1 MFALHVHHLITTY
14 GYLAVFVVVIGESAG
29 IPLPGETM
37 LVSAAIY
44 AGTTHNLNIWL
55 IIGVAIIAAILGDNC
70 GYWVGRRFGARL
82 LLRHGGKVGID
93 EGRIKLGQYLFLR
106 HGGLIVFFGRFVAVL
121 RTFAALLAGVN
132 RYNWERFLIFN
143 GLGGICW
150 AALFGLGGYV
160 FGNAI
165 HKIEGPVGMI
175 ALVLAVVGIIATWL
189 FFRHHEAQLQAKA
202 EAAFPGPLTD
212 IPH

>member
-1 MFALHVHHLITTY
+1 MLALHVHHLIATY
-14 GYLAVFVVVIGESAG
+14 GYLAVFVVVVGESAG

-55 IIGVAIIAAILGDNC
+55 IIGVAILAAILGDNC
-70 GYWVGRRFGARL
+70 GYWVGRRFGARI

-132 RYNWERFLIFN
+132 RYNWENFLIFN
-143 GLGGICW
+143 GLGAICW
-150 AALFGLGGYV
+150 ASLFGLGGFI

-165 HKIEGPVGMI
+165 HRIEGPVGII
-175 ALVLAVVGIIATWL
+175 ALILAVFGIIATWL

-212 IPH
+212 ISH